1 MKVRLRVKEVAK
13 AKGLS
18 MTRLHTKSEVAYNT
32 IRRIFHDP
40 YVEVTTT
47 TLARLA
53 EALNVRVEDLIET
66 VDEEEPE
73 PPQKTRS
80 RVKAQGKR
88 QQVHLSSPSD
98 LISSAEQ
105 REQTEGECTIP

>member
-13 AKGLS
+13 AKGFS

-66 VDEEEPE
+66 VDEDEAGPSGPPEEAVKSQGRRKRGRQPA
-73 PPQKTRS
+73 TGIGS
-80 RVKAQGKR
+80 KAQ
-88 QQVHLSSPSD
+88 S
-98 LISSAEQ
+98 EQ
-105 REQTEGECTIP
+105 PEGGYVAP

>member
-13 AKGLS
+13 AKGFS
-18 MTRLHTKSEVAYNT
+18 MTRLHIKSEVAYNT

-47 TLARLA
+47 TLVKLA

-66 VDEEEPE
+66 VDEDESVQQQESRTYVK
-73 PPQKTRS
+73 PQR
-80 RVKAQGKR
+80 KR
-88 QQVHLSSPSD
+88 QRDHRSSHSVTKQ
-98 LISSAEQ
+98 S
-105 REQTEGECTIP
+105 EQTEGGCVVP